1 MRALKP
7 ADLPLTRRLTL
18 ALETAVPA
26 CVTLP
31 VNFTSRLAALTFLA
45 SVTVPS
51 ATNARVSTVP
61 ATLGAPV
68 PAAYGVVIA
77 FQMLC
82 PAGTVKM
89 LSTVNVA
96 SRSRAPFGERPGV
109 PTGTS
114 SGARHTTSLYVPS
127 AASAPASWST
137 CTGKL
142 MLCPATER
150 ARFQTARCGT
160 GSQVGASE
168 LAETTTSPDSGS
180 GMFASRE
187 NTVPVVDPI
196 FVPGAAEALIE

>member
-1 MRALKP
+1 AAATAAP
-7 ADLPLTRRLTL
+7 ASLTSPSDR
-18 ALETAVPA
+18 
-26 CVTLP
+26 
-31 VNFTSRLAALTFLA
+31 TSCSGALTCLA
-45 SVTVPS
+45 HVPVPS
-51 ATNARVSTVP
+51 ATSGRVSTVP
-61 ATLGAPV
+61 ATLGTP
-68 PAAYGVVIA
+68 PAHGVVIV

-187 NTVPVVDPI
+187 TTVPVVHPI
-196 FVPGAAEALIE
+196 FVPGAAEALMQ